1 VLEIKDDEFW
11 KKLVSDA
18 NIACD
23 SSLGAQMLISKLL
36 NIRDSKTFQKVF
48 FFFYFK
54 LIFFLMFLNYFNILI
69 YYCFLKY
76 FLFRNILK

>member
-48 FFFYFK
+48 FFYFK
-54 LIFFLMFLNYFNILI
+54 LIFFFDVF
-69 YYCFLKY
+69 K
-76 FLFRNILK
+76 LF

>member
-36 NIRDSKTFQKVF
+36 NIRDSKTFQKVNF
-48 FFFYFK
+48 FFFNFK
-54 LIFFLMFLNYFNILI
+54 LIFFFMFLNYFNVL
-69 YYCFLKY
+69 
-76 FLFRNILK
+76 ILKIIFKK

>member
-36 NIRDSKTFQKVF
+36 NIRDSKTFQKVIF
-48 FFFYFK
+48 FFFK
-54 LIFFLMFLNYFNILI
+54 LIFFFW
-69 YYCFLKY
+69 CF
-76 FLFRNILK
+76 

>member
-48 FFFYFK
+48 FFLFQIN
-54 LIFFLMFLNYFNILI
+54 IFFW
-69 YYCFLKY
+69 CF
-76 FLFRNILK
+76 

>member
-48 FFFYFK
+48 FF
-54 LIFFLMFLNYFNILI
+54 LLQINIFFW
-69 YYCFLKY
+69 CF
-76 FLFRNILK
+76 

>member
-48 FFFYFK
+48 FFFTS
-54 LIFFLMFLNYFNILI
+54 N
-69 YYCFLKY
+69 
-76 FLFRNILK
+76 